1 MSTVRL
7 HHERGRDEMGV
18 VTEDDLA
25 ALDAPFEGLGD
36 EDLNIEKQYLDQVK
50 LGRGRIAEAIRAYH
64 S

>member
-18 VTEDDLA
+18 VTEEDLA
-25 ALDAPFEGLGD
+25 ALASPFERLEG
-36 EDLNIEKQYLDQVK
+36 EDMNLEKQYVDQVK
-50 LGRGRIAEAIRAYH
+50 LGRGRIGEAMRACH